1 MQIAVGNSR
10 LRRALAVVGIW
21 LVPGLL
27 QCVQEATYAKSHGAA
42 DVSLLNI
49 LLHYLPS
56 WLPWAAFT
64 PAVLWIARR
73 FPFQRG
79 TLARALP
86 VHIVAC
92 LMFGGVHLLIV
103 GLFRTSFPPA
113 PWTEPDLGLW
123 LTRTLWSLHSQ
134 AEVLAYAGV
143 VTAGH
148 AFAALRS
155 ARERELRAARLE
167 GQLTEA
173 RLAALREQ
181 LQPHFLFN
189 TLNAIDV
196 LMVDD
201 PQRAGQMLRR
211 LSDLL
216 RLTLEDVGPLH
227 TLARELEHLRCYLGI
242 EAVRFSDR
250 LKTKIEADEGTLELA
265 VPSLLLQTLVENALR
280 HGIGPRVRGGC
291 VSVCARRD
299 GDWLELVV
307 EDDGEGF
314 EGDLCEGI
322 GLSNSRERL
331 AGLFGAEY
339 SLKIEAGT
347 AGGTRVHVRIP
358 AKTEWN
364 VSRG

>member
-1 MQIAVGNSR
+1 MQNAFGNSS

-27 QCVQEATYAKSHGAA
+27 QCVQEATYAKSNGAA
-42 DVSLLNI
+42 DVSLPHI
-49 LLHYLPS
+49 LLHFLPS

-86 VHIVAC
+86 VHMAACVA
-92 LMFGGVHLLIV
+92 FGGLHLIIL
-103 GLFRTSFPPA
+103 GLFRTNFPPA
-113 PWTEPDLGLW
+113 PWAEPDLGAW

-143 VTAGH
+143 VMAGH

-181 LQPHFLFN
+181 LHPHFLFN

-201 PQRAGQMLRR
+201 PQRAGEMLRR

-216 RLTLEDVGPLH
+216 RLTLEDIGPLH
-227 TLARELEHLRCYLGI
+227 SLAREFEHLRCYLGI
-242 EAVRFSDR
+242 ESVRFSDR
-250 LKTKIEADEGTLELA
+250 LKTKLEAQEDTLDLA

-280 HGIGPRVRGGC
+280 HGIAPRAAGGC
-291 VSVCARRD
+291 VSVRARRD
-299 GDWLELVV
+299 GGWLELVV

-314 EGDLCEGI
+314 QGELCEGI
-322 GLSNSRERL
+322 GLSNSRARL
-331 AGLFGAEY
+331 AGLFGAEH
-339 SLKIEAGT
+339 SFEIEAGA
-347 AGGTRVHVRIP
+347 AGGTRVLVRIP
-358 AKTEWN
+358 ARTEWQ